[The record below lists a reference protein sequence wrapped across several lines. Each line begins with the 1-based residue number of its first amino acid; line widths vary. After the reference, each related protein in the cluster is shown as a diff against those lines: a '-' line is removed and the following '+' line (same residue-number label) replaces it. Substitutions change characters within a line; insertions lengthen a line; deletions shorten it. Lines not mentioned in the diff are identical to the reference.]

1 MSSASAC
8 GLAWPL
14 GRTRAHAVSSLAS
27 RASRVLPHTRRT
39 GSWRPGGLLR
49 RPGWAV
55 VSSEARHRRLRCVH
69 RRRYAISNV
78 ADPRRGRRV
87 VRADRSM
94 FPKLCSYDN
103 QDDLKQL
110 RGRASRRDWAKCPV
124 AFASGLSETSYG
136 WSGSLEGFRR
146 ARGLGRFL
154 LAGHCRLKRCVY
166 RRRYAILDA
175 IARRY
180 VVSITDRWPWL
191 EKLHACGRISPQ
203 TRQHSSYQQIARA
216 QETHPSSRAENA
228 PISPLATVGTA

>member
-110 RGRASRRDWAKCPV
+110 RGRASRRDWAFCPV
-124 AFASGLSETSYG
+124 AFASGLSETSHG
-136 WSGSLEGFRR
+136 WGARLEGFAGLVHFASPAAACASLFCTPPRPPLRR
-146 ARGLGRFL
+146 PRNEPVLPDAQQPSPWHAQRK
-154 LAGHCRLKRCVY
+154 LAS
-166 RRRYAILDA
+166 A
-175 IARRY
+175 IAASHR
-180 VVSITDRWPWL
+180 
-191 EKLHACGRISPQ
+191 
-203 TRQHSSYQQIARA
+203 
-216 QETHPSSRAENA
+216 
-228 PISPLATVGTA
+228 

>member
-110 RGRASRRDWAKCPV
+110 RGRASRRDWAFCPV
-124 AFASGLSETSYG
+124 AFASGLTGTSHG
-136 WSGSLEGFRR
+136 WSVRLEAFKGGRGPCPICVAGVSLFVHRR
-146 ARGLGRFL
+146 VR
-154 LAGHCRLKRCVY
+154 HCV
-166 RRRYAILDA
+166 A
-175 IARRY
+175 
-180 VVSITDRWPWL
+180 
-191 EKLHACGRISPQ
+191 
-203 TRQHSSYQQIARA
+203 
-216 QETHPSSRAENA
+216 
-228 PISPLATVGTA
+228 LATNPCQRTLSCLRPGTPSEN